1 MTRAHH
7 TLCPLLLVAGLTS
20 LPAQDLLR
28 PLIVTATRLGD
39 PDAPYSVSSVTGET
53 LRDQARRTLPEA
65 LEFTPG
71 VLVQKTTQGHGSPF
85 IRGFTGRQN
94 LLLVDGI
101 RLNNSTWRSGP
112 VQYWN
117 TVDPLSL
124 DHFELVRSQGSV
136 IYGSD
141 AIGGTLNAF
150 TRSADFAAETPGATF
165 TRGST
170 YYEYRSNGEGG
181 HTGRI
186 EARTGFGGA
195 WGLHLGLSGKD
206 FGDIRDDSVGLMRGT
221 GYTENAFDARFDMR
235 LGPGTTLTAAT
246 QTVNQDD
253 ISRWHRTTANPGWI
267 HGSHVAAPGTWLA
280 NRFDQERSLSYLRVT
295 QDNPSGTS
303 WLQRWS
309 ATLSY
314 QTNADSELQDRRN
327 SPAAPF
333 TSSRYLQL
341 GSTTV
346 DTLGADL
353 SLESAIG
360 GGTLV
365 YGFDAYHDRVASRA
379 SRNSGSGTTDRPASR
394 PVADDADYDLLGL
407 FANYT
412 WSPAPGW
419 EFSAGERLTHA
430 RTAWGAYRPG
440 GSATDVSGDNAWT
453 DLSGALR
460 ASREIRE
467 DWLVWSSISQSF
479 RAPNLADLTGNTVS
493 LSGLDGQGSPD
504 VDPEKFLTL
513 ELGTRGKLRDD
524 LQLQAA
530 IFHTFST
537 GGAITSYTSGP
548 ETYVVNGE
556 DSTIHGI
563 EAEALWRITR
573 DWSLSAI
580 AGWQQGKTEVD
591 QRTPAER
598 WIPRMLP
605 FTSSAALRYTTPGG
619 KGWVEARVTGA
630 VEADRIHPLD
640 QAADNQRIPTHGNP
654 AYLVPSL
661 YAGWKAND
669 HLDLTLALENLGNSD
684 YRRTGSGNNEP
695 GFGAVLGARLEW

>member
-1 MTRAHH
+1 MLRVHH
-7 TLCPLLLVAGLTS
+7 TILTLLLLAGPSGLA
-20 LPAQDLLR
+20 AQDLLR

-39 PDAPYSVSSVTGET
+39 PDAPYSVSSVTRET

-141 AIGGTLNAF
+141 AVGGTLNAF

-170 YYEYRSNGEGG
+170 YYEYRSNGEGS

-186 EARTGFGGA
+186 EGRTGVGGK
-195 WGLHLGLSGKD
+195 WGLHLGLTSKD

-235 LGPGTTLTAAT
+235 LGPATTLTAAT
-246 QTVNQDD
+246 QTVDQDD

-295 QDNPSGTS
+295 QENPSGIS

-360 GGTLV
+360 AGTLV
-365 YGFDAYHDRVASRA
+365 YGLDAYHDRIDSRA
-379 SRNSGSGTTDRPASR
+379 SRDSGSGATERPASR

-419 EFSAGERLTHA
+419 ELSAGERLTHA
-430 RTAWGAYRPG
+430 RAGWGAYRPG
-440 GSATDVSGDNAWT
+440 GSASDMSGDNAWT

-467 DWLVWSSISQSF
+467 GWLAWSSVSQSF

-493 LSGLDGQGSPD
+493 LSGLDGHGSPD
-504 VDPEKFLTL
+504 LDPEKFLTL
-513 ELGTRGKLRDD
+513 ELGTRGDVRDD
-524 LQLQAA
+524 LRLQAA
-530 IFHTFST
+530 VFHTLST
-537 GGAITSYTSGP
+537 GGAITSYTSGSD
-548 ETYVVNGE
+548 TFVVNGE

-563 EAEALWRITR
+563 EAEALWRINR
-573 DWSLSAI
+573 SWSLNAI
-580 AGWQQGKTEVD
+580 AGWQQGKTEIE

-598 WIPRMLP
+598 WIPRVLP
-605 FTSSAALRYTTPGG
+605 FTSSAALRYTTPAG

-630 VEADRIHPLD
+630 VKADRIHPLD

-669 HLDLTLALENLGNSD
+669 RLDLTLALENLTDSD

-695 GFGAVLGARLEW
+695 GFGAVVGARLEW